1 MLKSPFSY
9 KEYFNILEAGPRL
22 GKKDPTTLAKKDSRS
37 ALARKTDKRRD
48 AERGEE
54 KYRQD
59 LAKQGG
65 FVHLSQGIYSK
76 QPDNPNATHYQWD
89 SDMKNFIAVP
99 PNDDRIANARNA
111 YASPSSQPT
120 STKSSTPV
128 RPVEKLNTN
137 ATPQRL
143 VADLHKVIAAYK
155 SGDMST
161 ARTRMQNMVN
171 FLHISQTQA
180 GAIRGNNELTLLGR
194 RFFGK
199 FAQNTLYDVLPDND
213 PAREILGKLR
223 NFSQIDFKN
232 LAKELNVKIPVEG
245 VDIAIPTLGQ
255 KHLFSPSNIQTSLS
269 TDPKG
274 SLEFNGDSI
283 KLTIRD
289 SSGNEKILQTIE
301 GVSDK
306 YDTNFKTSRSYKN
319 ILTALENKGIS
330 DDELEIQAEL
340 LYQNAFIFNQNLRH
354 LSRLFQSSGGINGT
368 IFEGGQGS
376 AVRCAENIKAT
387 LTNLDMEVFPP
398 EARDEI
404 LNMIDQLS
412 SLSGDN
418 PDKFGKLSTML
429 IDKLD
434 TMNKLK
440 YHIPTIVENLSI
452 MEAAAKGYYVIIP
465 NVADFPLADFIAID
479 KNKLKAFDSIDQYRI
494 LFEEDNPFIANSVK
508 KDKGGA
514 ASSFHRISLT
524 AFKPYKNKFRT
535 LSSANI
541 YNDLMTIA
549 DENGL
554 MRQIFNSENTSY
566 AESLLDSLLYSH
578 YNQLIYEYY
587 TTSDETS
594 PAWNSLSESEQR
606 IALTKIKD
614 CMGKASDPINGKCN
628 RSYPEHMSKGG
639 CGHENKDRWVL
650 YNIAGKVMEA
660 IYNSTAK
667 KQGFITHSY
676 WLKKGRVVMDGK
688 NVLSGMKFKAR
699 AGQSDGWPCTST
711 SNFPSSTFPINQ
723 S

>member
-22 GKKDPTTLAKKDSRS
+22 GKKDPSTLAKKDTRS

-48 AERGEE
+48 AEKGEE
-54 KYRQD
+54 QYRQD

-65 FVHLSQGIYSK
+65 FIHLSQGIYSK

-89 SDMKNFIAVP
+89 SDMKNFVAIP

-111 YASPSSQPT
+111 YASPSTQP
-120 STKSSTPV
+120 STKSSITQP
-128 RPVEKLNTN
+128 PVEKFNIN
-137 ATPQRL
+137 ASPQRL
-143 VADLHKVIAAYK
+143 VTDLHKVIAAYK
-155 SGDMST
+155 SGDMNI
-161 ARTRMQNMVN
+161 ARTRMQKMVD

-180 GAIRGNNELTLLGR
+180 GAIRGNNELTLLSR

-199 FAQNTLYDVLPDND
+199 LAQNTLNDVIPDND

-223 NFSQIDFKN
+223 NFSQLDFKN
-232 LAKELNVKIPVEG
+232 LAKELNVKIPIEG
-245 VDIAIPTLGQ
+245 VDIAIPTMGQ
-255 KHLFSPSNIQTSLS
+255 KNLFAPSNIQISLS

-274 SLEFNGDSI
+274 TLEFNNDQV
-283 KLTIRD
+283 KLTIKDPDGTDR
-289 SSGNEKILQTIE
+289 ILQTID
-301 GVSDK
+301 GISDK
-306 YDTNFKTSRSYKN
+306 YDTNFKASRSYKN
-319 ILTALENKGIS
+319 ILTALENKGIP
-330 DDELEIQAEL
+330 DDELEAQAEL
-340 LYQNAFIFNQNLRH
+340 MYQNAFIFNQNLRH
-354 LSRLFQSSGGINGT
+354 LSRLFRSDGGINGT

-376 AVRCAENIKAT
+376 AIRCAENIKST
-387 LTNLDMEVFPP
+387 LTNLDMQNFPP
-398 EARDEI
+398 EFRDEI
-404 LNMIDQLS
+404 FGMIDQLS

-418 PDKFGKLSTML
+418 PDKFGKLSTAL

-434 TMNKLK
+434 TMDKIK
-440 YHIPTIVENLSI
+440 IHIPAIVENLSI

-465 NVADFPLADFIAID
+465 SVADFPLADFIAID
-479 KNKLKAFDSIDQYRI
+479 KNKLKSFDSIDQYRI
-494 LFEEDNPFIANSVK
+494 LFEEDNPFIAGSVK

-549 DENGL
+549 GENGL
-554 MRQIFNSENTSY
+554 MRQIFNSDNASY
-566 AESLLDSLLYSH
+566 SESLLDSLLYSH
-578 YNQLIYEYY
+578 YDQLIYEYY
-587 TTSDETS
+587 TSSDETS
-594 PAWNSLSESEQR
+594 PSWSSMSESEQR

-667 KQGFITHSY
+667 NQGFITHSY

-688 NVLSGMKFKAR
+688 KVLSGMKFKAR